1 MKRNN
6 FIAALSATFLLGVA
20 DIAAAQQTA
29 TASATPTTTAGQ
41 AAKTPP
47 DEAPAPA
54 SDVDQLAQQL
64 SNPVA
69 ALISVPF
76 QYNYTRTWGDDGYQN
91 RLNVQPVVPISIST
105 DWNVISRT
113 ILPII
118 QQKDVRPGETQFGL
132 GDTVQSFFFSPKAPT
147 SSGLIWGVGPAMLLP
162 TGTDGIGADT
172 WAFGPTVVLLK
183 QTGPWTIGVLA
194 NQLWDTGG
202 PADINSL
209 FVQPFVTRALGK
221 GRTIIFNTETTYN
234 WDNDQ
239 WSIPFNLGYSKVSR
253 MGHQLVSNYIGLTV
267 FADTPFD
274 NGPDWGIRYTFTL
287 LFPKN

>member
-1 MKRNN
+1 MKRKHWIT
-6 FIAALSATFLLGVA
+6 FLTATFLLGA
-20 DIAAAQQTA
+20 SGLACAQQSA
-29 TASATPTTTAGQ
+29 TATAGQ
-41 AAKTPP
+41 AAKTPAAA
-47 DEAPAPA
+47 APAPA
-54 SDVDQLAQQL
+54 SDVDKLAQQL

-91 RLNVQPVVPISIST
+91 RLNIQPVVPISIST

-287 LFPKN
+287 LFPKK